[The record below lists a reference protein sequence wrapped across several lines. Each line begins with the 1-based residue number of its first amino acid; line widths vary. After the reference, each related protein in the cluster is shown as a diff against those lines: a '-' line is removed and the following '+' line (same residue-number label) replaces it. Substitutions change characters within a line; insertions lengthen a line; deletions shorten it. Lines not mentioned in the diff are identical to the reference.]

1 MMTNGQLTGETAEVA
16 DGRARILE
24 AAIQQ
29 LEEHGEA
36 SLRLAAIAE
45 RAGVALALITHH
57 FGSRDGLVAAAQQVR
72 LAGAVAADIAAINA
86 IYANV
91 DSAQELRER
100 VSAVTTALVTTSRA
114 STRLSR
120 IAALAAAHGRPEAR
134 AALGDTVKELL
145 DSLTDVIE
153 RARQRGLI
161 RPDVDPRAMATF
173 VQAYALGLVV
183 ADLDPDRPDP
193 DALHRV
199 ITIAIDGFFA

>member
-91 DSAQELRER
+91 DSAEEFRER
-100 VSAVTTALVTTSRA
+100 ISAVTTALVTTSRA